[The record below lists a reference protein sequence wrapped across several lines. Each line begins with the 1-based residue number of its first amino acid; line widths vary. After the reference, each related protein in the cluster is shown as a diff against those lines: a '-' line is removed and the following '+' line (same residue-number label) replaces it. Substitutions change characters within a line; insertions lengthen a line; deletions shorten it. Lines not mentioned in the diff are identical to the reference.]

1 MSSAQSATAPTSRSL
16 FKDILQGSG
25 IYSIAQILPTATS
38 LLLVPITTRFLT
50 PADYGI
56 QDLMSQVFVVLS
68 ALLGWYYS
76 VALGYFYFRAEP
88 EARYR
93 VVGTSALGALTLG
106 LLACL
111 VCYPAAGLLSLTIFP
126 HFPAAPY
133 LRLMFL
139 LMPPSFVTDALM
151 TWLRVANRPAFYVGL
166 CALRAVVTVVFVAWF
181 VGLLRMGIWGVLYST
196 AVSSLLTVLLL
207 GAYWLVSEGPA
218 FDWHLFLRMARYAA
232 PLGLGGLAM
241 FIMHFGDSFILPHFR
256 PYDDLGLYRL
266 AYKIAMMVSTI
277 YGAFAIYWNAQVF
290 QIMRRDDADTVFAR
304 LFTYVVLGTSFVSL
318 GLIVC
323 ARPTLRKMA
332 GPAFQ
337 DAWVL
342 VPVLVIAYFFRSIS
356 EFMRS
361 LFLEAGRPGIDAVI
375 TWLGAAVCIGAY
387 AGLIPFFGVWGA
399 AYATL
404 IAFGVLAAIAIVW
417 SYRLRRYRVEGTRL
431 VKIAAATAATGGVW
445 LLSRGFGSSF
455 GALVLSAA
463 LSLTAYP
470 LTLWVLRFPTPGELA
485 MAGAGIQKVLRQR
498 LK

>member
-1 MSSAQSATAPTSRSL
+1 MSSAQSVPVSTSRSL

-38 LLLVPITTRFLT
+38 LVLVPITTRFLT

-56 QDLMSQVFVVLS
+56 QDLMSQVFMVLS

-76 VALGYFYFRAEP
+76 VALGYFYFGAEP
-88 EARYR
+88 GARHR
-93 VVGTSALGALTLG
+93 VVGTSALGALILG

-111 VCYPAAGLLSLTIFP
+111 VCYPAAAVLSLTIFP

-139 LMPPSFVTDALM
+139 LMPPSFLSDALM
-151 TWLRVANRPAFYVGL
+151 TWLRVANRPGLYVGI
-166 CALRAVVTVVFVAWF
+166 CALRAVATVVCVAWF
-181 VGLLRMGIWGVLYST
+181 VGLLKLGIWGVLYST
-196 AVSSLLTVLLL
+196 IVSTGITVVLL
-207 GAYWLVSEGPA
+207 GMYWLVFQGPA
-218 FDWHLFLRMARYAA
+218 FDWHLFVRMARYAA

-241 FIMHFGDSFILPHFR
+241 FILHFGDSFILPHFR
-256 PYDDLGLYRL
+256 PYDDLGIYRL

-304 LFTYVVLGTSFVSL
+304 LFTYVMLGTSFVSV

-323 ARPTLRKMA
+323 ARPTLHKLA

-342 VPVLVIAYFFRSIS
+342 VPVLVIAYFLRSIS

-361 LFLEAGRPGIDAVI
+361 LFLEAGRTGVDAII

-387 AGLIPFFGVWGA
+387 AALIPKFGVWGA

-404 IAFGVLAAIAIVW
+404 IAFGALAVLAIVW
-417 SYRLRRYRVEGTRL
+417 SYRLRRYSVEGTRL
-431 VKIAAATAATGGVW
+431 AKIAVASGAAGAIW
-445 LLSRGFGSSF
+445 LLTRGFGTSF
-455 GALVLSAA
+455 EALVLSAA
-463 LSLTAYP
+463 VSLTAYP
-470 LTLWVLRFPTPGELA
+470 LVLWVLRFPTPGELA
-485 MAGAGIQKVLRQR
+485 MAGAGVRKVLRMAR
-498 LK
+498 